1 MRDSIVKK
9 LPVLLSAIL
18 LALCLGGCHTTP
30 RSERS
35 FDEIR
40 RMVQGKTTSEIEA
53 LIGPPNTR
61 QTSELGTERLIWWN
75 YTFLGGQDYS
85 PEVRGKIVHLQIV
98 FADPITESD
107 RPLTLNRRVVDPM
120 SVSYLLP

>member
-1 MRDSIVKK
+1 
-9 LPVLLSAIL
+9 
-18 LALCLGGCHTTP
+18 
-30 RSERS
+30 
-35 FDEIR
+35 
-40 RMVQGKTTSEIEA
+40 MVQGKTTSEIEA
-53 LIGPPNTR
+53 LLGPPNTR
-61 QTSELGTERLIWWN
+61 QTSELGTERWIWWN

-120 SVSYLLP
+120 SVSYLLPSATP